1 TLFMSVEFIVFF
13 AILSFLTSLLT
24 SIFSLGG
31 GLIMLVALAQSF
43 SPATLIPLH
52 GSIQLANNFSRTLV
66 YREFFQWKLI
76 KNILISTMFGA
87 VIGIYLFGTL
97 PENLLVMVIA
107 ATILFLT
114 WAPLDSLILSGMKND
129 WFCGFISG
137 FAGIFVGANGPL
149 VTAYLRTKNLSP
161 EVLVA
166 NHGAIMIFQHGIK
179 IILFASFFNFMILDY
194 FIFILILALTGYAGA
209 ILGRR
214 LISKVPF
221 KSFNIILKVFLTLLA
236 FSLFF

>member
-1 TLFMSVEFIVFF
+1 MSVEFIVFF

-76 KNILISTMFGA
+76 KNIVISTMFGA

-114 WAPLDSLILSGMKND
+114 WAPLDSLMLSVMKND

-161 EVLVA
+161 ELLVA

-221 KSFNIILKVFLTLLA
+221 KSFNIILKVLLTLLA

>member
-1 TLFMSVEFIVFF
+1 MSVEFIVFF

-66 YREFFQWKLI
+66 YSEFFQWKLV
-76 KNILISTMFGA
+76 KNIVISTMFGA

-114 WAPLDSLILSGMKND
+114 WAPLDSLIFSVMKND

>member
-1 TLFMSVEFIVFF
+1 
-13 AILSFLTSLLT
+13 
-24 SIFSLGG
+24 
-31 GLIMLVALAQSF
+31 MLVALAQSF

-66 YREFFQWKLI
+66 YSEFFQWKLV
-76 KNILISTMFGA
+76 KNIVISTMFGA

>member
-1 TLFMSVEFIVFF
+1 MSVEFIAFF

-76 KNILISTMFGA
+76 KHIVISTMFGA

-114 WAPLDSLILSGMKND
+114 WAPLDSLILSVMKND

-179 IILFASFFNFMILDY
+179 IILFASFFNFIILDY

>member
-1 TLFMSVEFIVFF
+1 MSVVFIVFF

-31 GLIMLVALAQSF
+31 GLIMLVALAQAF

-76 KNILISTMFGA
+76 KHIVISTMFGA

-114 WAPLDSLILSGMKND
+114 WAPLDSLILSIMKND

-149 VTAYLRTKNLSP
+149 ATAYLRTKNLSP

-166 NHGAIMIFQHGIK
+166 NHGAIMIIQHGIK
-179 IILFASFFNFMILDY
+179 IILFASFFNFIILDY

-221 KSFNIILKVFLTLLA
+221 KSFNIILKVLLTLLA

>member
-1 TLFMSVEFIVFF
+1 MSVEFIVFF

-66 YREFFQWKLI
+66 YRDFFQWKLI

-114 WAPLDSLILSGMKND
+114 WAPLDSLMLSVMKND

-161 EVLVA
+161 ELLVA

-179 IILFASFFNFMILDY
+179 IILFVSFFNFMILDY

-221 KSFNIILKVFLTLLA
+221 KSFNIILKVLLTLLA

>member
-1 TLFMSVEFIVFF
+1 MSVEFIVFF

-66 YREFFQWKLI
+66 YRDFFQWKLI

-114 WAPLDSLILSGMKND
+114 WAPLDSLIFSVMKND